1 MRYEKIITLLM
12 CFSRNTFFVWKR
24 EKRPIIS
31 LLEKYHSKEE
41 LQEFL
46 ETGKIQ
52 KQEKIKDLSLDD
64 LTNLS
69 KLKEQLILEEIKRT
83 EEKLLSLKS
92 QLNMQ

>member
-1 MRYEKIITLLM
+1 MTLLM

-52 KQEKIKDLSLDD
+52 KQDR
-64 LTNLS
+64 
-69 KLKEQLILEEIKRT
+69 LKELLEIEKKYNQILQLVD
-83 EEKLLSLKS
+83 S
-92 QLNMQ
+92 QSQQNMQ